1 MHIHTRPG
9 LGIAELCVFAVLT
22 DAVLFILGF
31 YVFFCIFSCSVNLII
46 SVSAVTCVER
56 LVYEMAYSLLRG
68 MLNYADIDRHIWLV
82 ILLCVGTYR
91 RTWCY

>member
-1 MHIHTRPG
+1 
-9 LGIAELCVFAVLT
+9 
-22 DAVLFILGF
+22 
-31 YVFFCIFSCSVNLII
+31 VNLII
-46 SVSAVTCVER
+46 SVSAVICVER

-68 MLNYADIDRHIWLV
+68 MLSYADIDRHIWLV